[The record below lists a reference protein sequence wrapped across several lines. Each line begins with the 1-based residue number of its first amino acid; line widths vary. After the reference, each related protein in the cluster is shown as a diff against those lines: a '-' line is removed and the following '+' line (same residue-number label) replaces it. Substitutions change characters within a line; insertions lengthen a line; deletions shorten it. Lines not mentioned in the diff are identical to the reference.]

1 MFKTSHLGVSKFDF
15 FSLYS
20 FRIENPNE
28 MSILPQN
35 YMSFWDQYSF
45 GIKSKIGISKDF
57 LYGMSKVRENRS
69 LIHLSES
76 FWTLGDICK
85 SGQTSMG

>member
-15 FSLYS
+15 LSLCPC
-20 FRIENPNE
+20 RTENPNR

-35 YMSFWDQYSF
+35 YMSFWERCNY
-45 GIKSKIGISKDF
+45 GVKGKIGIAKNF
-57 LYGMSKVRENRS
+57 LYGMGKVRENHS

-76 FWTLGDICK
+76 F
-85 SGQTSMG
+85 